1 MRLSCLLL
9 LSLTGILG
17 QSALEENIAKTSEAV
32 IFESERGPLAN
43 PDEDED
49 DDGLEDEEEKRRGRL
64 RKRVKNKG
72 KRDVSGIEDIDFG
85 FIGEK
90 SVKPASLQEKELR
103 VKRQTKKKQLK
114 EKKQP
119 AARKQLREKKQ
130 QEKKQKQQE
139 QQPIDG
145 KVLGRTKRKTRG
157 RFKKM
162 KNGGKKQRQIK
173 NGK

>member
-72 KRDVSGIEDIDFG
+72 KQDVSGIEDIDFG

-119 AARKQLREKKQ
+119 ADRKQLREKKQ
-130 QEKKQKQQE
+130 QEKQS
-139 QQPIDG
+139 IDG